1 MFKCWKRR
9 KARNCCVCIVGK
21 RPSYLFQ
28 FNSKSQYF
36 SSPSK
41 RATYKPIISLWTF
54 LPYLF
59 SVPRVSFAF
68 VPSFLCFF
76 IVSFPTHR
84 NNIHLNIMT
93 ILLTFL
99 FCFLLMVIQLWECLF
114 MNILLGLIFTLVLSN
129 FS

>member
-1 MFKCWKRR
+1 MFKCCKRR

-76 IVSFPTHR
+76 IVFFPTHR
-84 NNIHLNIMT
+84 NNIHLNLKKDFSNIFILFSANGHST
-93 ILLTFL
+93 IGVFIYEYTVMAHLRTR
-99 FCFLLMVIQLWECLF
+99 VD
-114 MNILLGLIFTLVLSN
+114 
-129 FS
+129 